1 VISADIRRAA
11 WDAAQAAIAAG
22 ELPGP
27 IPADGGAAD
36 TSTLRPG
43 RPGEYV
49 STLPYLLATAATPPH
64 QAADVLAARL
74 ASLPWIAAATAAA
87 GHLTVTVTGEALA
100 AVAVRTAQAP
110 DCARSD
116 ILRGL
121 KVPAPPPADLAGA
134 QSWQQAHVELTAE
147 VTARLAAKAGAE
159 ILPERLPPGRSHGS
173 AGAEIFPERLPPG
186 RFRGS
191 AGAGTDAERL
201 PPGRS
206 RGSAGAGTD
215 AERLPPGRSRGSAGA
230 GTDAERLLSGHFRG
244 SAGAATVAAALGYA
258 GSDAVRYALI
268 RRARGWPDGATAEVP
283 VRYHLDNP
291 VYAVRYAHA
300 HAASTLRQ
308 AADLGLGAGQAAGF
322 APCLLTHPAERA
334 LLGAL
339 SWLPER
345 VAWSARSARP
355 GEFARYLEE
364 LAGTYQDCREAC
376 PALPFGGRGAPRD
389 RPATRARLWLV
400 TAVAAAIAAGLALLG
415 VSAPDR
421 L

>member
-1 VISADIRRAA
+1 MISADVRRAA
-11 WDAAQAAIAAG
+11 WDAARAAVAAG
-22 ELPGP
+22 DLPGP
-27 IPADGGAAD
+27 VPADGGAAD

-74 ASLPWIAAATAAA
+74 ASLPWIATATAAA
-87 GHLTVTVTGEALA
+87 GHLTVTVAGEVLA

-121 KVPAPPPADLAGA
+121 KLPAPPPADLAGA
-134 QSWQQAHVELTAE
+134 PSWQHAHAELTAE

-159 ILPERLPPGRSHGS
+159 IFPERLPPGRSHGS
-173 AGAEIFPERLPPG
+173 AGAGTDAEQLPPG

-191 AGAGTDAERL
+191 A
-201 PPGRS
+201 
-206 RGSAGAGTD
+206 
-215 AERLPPGRSRGSAGA
+215 
-230 GTDAERLLSGHFRG
+230 
-244 SAGAATVAAALGYA
+244 AATVAAALGYA

-268 RRARGWPDGATAEVP
+268 RRVRGWPDGATAEVP